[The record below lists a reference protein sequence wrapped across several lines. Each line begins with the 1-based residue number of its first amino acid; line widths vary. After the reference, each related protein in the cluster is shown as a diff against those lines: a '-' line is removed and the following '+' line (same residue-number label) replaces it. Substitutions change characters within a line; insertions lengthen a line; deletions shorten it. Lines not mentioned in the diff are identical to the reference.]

1 MGRYN
6 DLFKKIYQRDSSS
19 FPPPFNKLI
28 KEGVEY
34 RLKLTSEPREGSGY
48 GRKYILVEVEHDDK
62 LYTLYLSQV
71 DMANRFSEAEK
82 AEQKRTGNSNL
93 SLVGRTII
101 LKQRSPRRYTVLL
114 EPERKQHNY

>member
-6 DLFKKIYQRDSSS
+6 DLFKKIYNRDSSS

-28 KEGVEY
+28 KEGAVY
-34 RLKLTSEPREGSGY
+34 RLKLSGEPREGRGY
-48 GRKYILVEVEHDDK
+48 GRKYMLVEIEYEDK

-82 AEQKRTGNSNL
+82 AEEKRVSTKGI
-93 SLVGRTII
+93 SLVGRII
-101 LKQRSPRRYTVLL
+101 QLKQLSPRRYSILL
-114 EPERKQHNY
+114 EPERKKHTF